1 MAKIKVEGVFKQLDY
16 EIKRAFLK
24 TIKAELPDAKFDDRE
39 LYKKFF
45 DNVVNECKKWET
57 MPDDIIETGDY

>member
-1 MAKIKVEGVFKQLDY
+1 MAKIKVEGFFKQLDY
-16 EIKRAFLK
+16 EIKKAFLK
-24 TIKAELPDAKFDDRE
+24 TVKSEFPESKFDDRE

-57 MPDDIIETGDY
+57 MPDDVVEKGDY

>member
-1 MAKIKVEGVFKQLDY
+1 M
-16 EIKRAFLK
+16 AFLK
-24 TIKAELPDAKFDDRE
+24 TVKTEFPESKFDDRE

-57 MPDDIIETGDY
+57 VPDDIVEKGDY